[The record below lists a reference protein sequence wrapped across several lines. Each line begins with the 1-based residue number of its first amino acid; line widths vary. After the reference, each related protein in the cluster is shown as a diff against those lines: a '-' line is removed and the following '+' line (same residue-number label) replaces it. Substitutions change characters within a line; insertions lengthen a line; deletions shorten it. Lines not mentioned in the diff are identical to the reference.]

1 METDMTQDATTGTDR
16 ARLLHIYL
24 NDHLAGSAAGS
35 ELARRCRD
43 HNRGTPLAEFL
54 DDLIRQIEEDQL
66 ALEAIMDALGA
77 PKNPAKLAA
86 AWLAEKVGRLKL
98 NGQLLQYSDL
108 SRLLELEGLGLGI
121 HGKAD
126 LWRTLTLVRDAYP
139 PLADAPLEALERR
152 AADQLASVEEQRASA
167 AELAF
172 KPTRVPA

>member
-1 METDMTQDATTGTDR
+1 MTDDATDR
-16 ARLLHIYL
+16 AKLLHIYL

-43 HNRGTPLAEFL
+43 NNRGTPLA
-54 DDLIRQIEEDQL
+54 DQL
-66 ALEAIMDALGA
+66 ALEAIMDALEA
-77 PKNPAKLAA
+77 PRNPAKLAA

-121 HGKAD
+121 HGKLD
-126 LWRTLTLVRDAYP
+126 LWRALIAVRDAYP

-152 AADQLASVEEQRASA
+152 AVDQLAGVEEQRARA
-167 AELAF
+167 AEVAF
-172 KPTRVPA
+172 KPSRVPA

>member
-1 METDMTQDATTGTDR
+1 MTHDATDHTDR
-16 ARLLHIYL
+16 AKLLHIYL

-35 ELARRCRD
+35 ELARRCRE
-43 HNRGTPLAEFL
+43 NNEGTPLAAFL
-54 DDLIRQIEEDQL
+54 DELVEQIEEDQL

-121 HGKAD
+121 HGKMD
-126 LWRTLTLVRDAYP
+126 LWRALIAIRDAYP

-152 AADQLASVEEQRASA
+152 AADQLARVEEQRTRA
-167 AELAF
+167 AEIAF
-172 KPTRVPA
+172 KPSRVPV

>member
-1 METDMTQDATTGTDR
+1 MTDDAT
-16 ARLLHIYL
+16 AQVKLLHIYL

-43 HNRGTPLAEFL
+43 NNRGTPLAEFL
-54 DDLIRQIEEDQL
+54 DGLVKQIEEDQL
-66 ALEAIMDALGA
+66 ALEGIMDVLGA
-77 PKNPAKLAA
+77 PRNPAKLAA

-121 HGKAD
+121 HGKMD
-126 LWRTLTLVRDAYP
+126 LWRALIAVRDAYP

-152 AADQLASVEEQRASA
+152 AVDQLAGVEEQRARA
-167 AELAF
+167 AEVAF
-172 KPTRVPA
+172 KPSRVPA